1 VLAGPNR
8 YGHSDRVERHMLP
21 AVSTGPLDPAWRPD
35 GTELPSKSLLRL
47 SGREINIDL
56 LDTLPDPA
64 DGRLLLSADF

>member
-1 VLAGPNR
+1 
-8 YGHSDRVERHMLP
+8 MLP